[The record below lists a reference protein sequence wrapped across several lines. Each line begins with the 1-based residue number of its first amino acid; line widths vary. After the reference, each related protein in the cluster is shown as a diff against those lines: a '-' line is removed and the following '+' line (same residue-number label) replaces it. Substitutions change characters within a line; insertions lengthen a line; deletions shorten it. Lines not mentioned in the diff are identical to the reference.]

1 MALWEHPNK
10 SRSYVTGQIHNASPG
25 DKGFRKP
32 ISIEVQNLA
41 NEVRRLK
48 ELFQLTEEQCI
59 GMVKKEFGIGIG
71 FQTFRMFLNPKY
83 GVAFRP
89 RKTTLLKWQYL
100 KKTLRSIEK
109 ELQNSS
115 TRLELKQSPSC

>member
-1 MALWEHPNK
+1 MPLWEHPNK
-10 SRSYVTGQIHNASPG
+10 TRAYAPGQRHDASPG

-32 ISIEVQNLA
+32 IPIEVQNLA

-48 ELFQLTEEQCI
+48 ELFQLTEGQCI
-59 GMVKKEFGIGIG
+59 SIVKKEFGVGIG
-71 FQTFRMFLNPKY
+71 FQTFRMFLDPKY
-83 GVAFRP
+83 GVAFNP
-89 RKTTLLKWQYL
+89 RKPTLAKWKYL

-115 TRLELKQSPSC
+115 TRLE